1 MAFMSGQSNDLCSK
15 HGMTSYSAPSGSAT
29 LLAMHPYL
37 QPLEEHFRLAANPT
51 NAAAMQRYM
60 KYVAPFFGLKTPIR
74 RTLLHAHVKQQGLPP
89 MAELP
94 AIVRS
99 AFSQC
104 EREWHYS
111 GMDLL
116 MSMAKKLGPEHLP
129 LLEELITT
137 KSWWD
142 TVDALATNVVGVV
155 LKRHPKEIPY
165 WNEHWVMGEDMWL
178 VRTSILF
185 QLKWKHDTDQALLF
199 GNIER
204 HAGHR
209 DFFIRKAIGWALR
222 QYGRT
227 DPEAVRAFVETRT
240 LSPLSVREALRS
252 L

>member
-1 MAFMSGQSNDLCSK
+1 
-15 HGMTSYSAPSGSAT
+15 
-29 LLAMHPYL
+29 MHPYL
-37 QPLEEHFRLAANPT
+37 KLLEQRFLRAANPGD
-51 NAAAMQRYM
+51 AVAMQRYM
-60 KYVAPFFGLKTPIR
+60 KDIAPFFGIKSVER
-74 RTLLHAHVKQQGLPP
+74 RALQKAHFAEQGKATLAQ
-89 MAELP
+89 LP

-99 AFSQC
+99 AFAQPQ
-104 EREWHYS
+104 REWHYTAV
-111 GMDLL
+111 DLL
-116 MSMAKKLGPEHLP
+116 VMHAKKLGPEHLP

-155 LKRHPKEIPY
+155 LRRYPKEIPY
-165 WNEHWVMGEDMWL
+165 WNERWVRSEDMWL

-185 QLKWKHDTDQALLF
+185 QLKWKNDSDQALLF

-204 HAGHR
+204 HAGHS

-227 DPEAVRAFVETRT
+227 DPEAVRGFVTTRK
-240 LSPLSVREALRS
+240 LSPLSVREALRK